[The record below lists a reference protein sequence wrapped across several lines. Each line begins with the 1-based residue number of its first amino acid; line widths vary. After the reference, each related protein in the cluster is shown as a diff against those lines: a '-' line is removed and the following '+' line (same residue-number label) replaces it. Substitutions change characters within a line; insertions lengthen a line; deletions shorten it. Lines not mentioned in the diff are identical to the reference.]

1 MKRVKGSVKKFYP
14 QIREMHKHGM
24 SPQKIGDALGF
35 GRQTINNAINI
46 MGLSK
51 KRKKE
56 EEENLVYAENK
67 PIVFEKVFVSGKMY
81 TDNTPLFA
89 PR

>member
-1 MKRVKGSVKKFYP
+1 MKRARGSVKKFYP
-14 QIREMHKHGM
+14 QIREMHEQGI
-24 SPQKIGDALGF
+24 SPQKIGDVLGF
-35 GRQTINNAINI
+35 GRQTINNAISI

-56 EEENLVYAENK
+56 EEENLVYAESK
-67 PIVFEKVFVSGKMY
+67 PIVFEKVFISGKMY
-81 TDNTPLFA
+81 TDVTPIFA